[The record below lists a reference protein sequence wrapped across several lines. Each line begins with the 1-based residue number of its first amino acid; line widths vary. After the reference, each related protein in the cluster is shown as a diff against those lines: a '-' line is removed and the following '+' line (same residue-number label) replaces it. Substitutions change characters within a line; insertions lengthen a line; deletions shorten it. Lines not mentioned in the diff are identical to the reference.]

1 MTTGP
6 YRRVL
11 LKLSGEVLMG
21 RQGSGIEVE
30 TVTRLAREVATV
42 HRTGVELAI
51 VIGGGNIFRG
61 VAGAAA
67 GMERAVADH
76 LGILATVINS
86 LALKSAL
93 SQAGV
98 PAQVL
103 CAIAMQGI
111 CPGYSRDRA
120 LETLAR
126 GEVAVLAGGT
136 GNPFFTTDT
145 AATLR
150 AAETGC
156 QAVLKGT
163 KVDGVY
169 SSDPATDPGA
179 QRYERLSFDEVL
191 ARNLAVMD
199 ATAIA
204 LARDNSIPIIVFSI
218 QRDGALVDAV
228 AGQGRFTTINGDCSA

>member
-30 TVTRLAREVATV
+30 TVTRLAREVAAV
-42 HRTGVELAI
+42 HRAGVELAI

-86 LALKSAL
+86 LALRSAL
-93 SQAGV
+93 AQADV
-98 PAQVL
+98 PAHVL
-103 CAIAMQGI
+103 SAIAMDGI

-120 LETLAR
+120 LEILAR
-126 GEVAVLAGGT
+126 GEVAVLAAGT

-179 QRYERLSFDEVL
+179 QRYEHLSFDEVL

-228 AGQGRFTTINGDCSA
+228 AGRGRFTTIDGDGSP